1 MDRPY
6 YILLADNHRGFC
18 REMRKIL
25 EEIPGV
31 KVTGEAGNRRELFE
45 LLRHTPPQL
54 VILDISLSD
63 LRGREGTQLIKS
75 NYPETQVLLTVLDQ
89 GSEYLRHGLAAG
101 AAGVLQKQHVGGQI
115 APAISAVRQGKIY
128 LPPQIQGKNSVP
140 MAVPTPTGSGWRS
153 GNPC

>member
-6 YILLADNHRGFC
+6 YILLADNHRKFC
-18 REMRKIL
+18 REVKKIL

-31 KVTGEAGNRRELFE
+31 KVTGEAGNRRELLE
-45 LLRHTPPQL
+45 LLKHSPPQL

-128 LPPQIQGKNSVP
+128 LPPQIQGKNS
-140 MAVPTPTGSGWRS
+140 PTMGAL
-153 GNPC
+153 